1 MSRADISQAK
11 NPDLRGSMAAMRRAA
26 ALARKT
32 AIQTDTAIVQVRDG
46 KVVRIPA
53 EELPRIFDRFYRVD
67 KARSRAEGGC
77 GLGLAICHTIVETH
91 RGTISATSDPDVG
104 TTIEVRLPASRN
116 PIVAHA
122 PAGLPPVPEPAGIG
136 QWHRP

>member
-32 AIQTDTAIVQVRDG
+32 AIQTDTAIVMVRDG

-53 EELPRIFDRFYRVD
+53 AEL
-67 KARSRAEGGC
+67 RAGK
-77 GLGLAICHTIVETH
+77 
-91 RGTISATSDPDVG
+91 D
-104 TTIEVRLPASRN
+104 
-116 PIVAHA
+116 
-122 PAGLPPVPEPAGIG
+122 
-136 QWHRP
+136 

>member
-1 MSRADISQAK
+1 MSRPDLPQAK

-53 EELPRIFDRFYRVD
+53 AEL
-67 KARSRAEGGC
+67 RAGKK
-77 GLGLAICHTIVETH
+77 
-91 RGTISATSDPDVG
+91 
-104 TTIEVRLPASRN
+104 
-116 PIVAHA
+116 
-122 PAGLPPVPEPAGIG
+122 
-136 QWHRP
+136 

>member
-1 MSRADISQAK
+1 MSRPDISEAK

-53 EELPRIFDRFYRVD
+53 AQLRVG
-67 KARSRAEGGC
+67 KE
-77 GLGLAICHTIVETH
+77 
-91 RGTISATSDPDVG
+91 
-104 TTIEVRLPASRN
+104 
-116 PIVAHA
+116 
-122 PAGLPPVPEPAGIG
+122 
-136 QWHRP
+136 